1 MLTIRSQFSN
11 HFNNSPALVVK
22 SPGRINLI
30 GEHTDYNHGFV
41 LPAAIDKY
49 IEVAIG
55 KRTDGALHMVAL
67 DLGETI
73 ILPIHNL
80 TPHATQ
86 WVNYIIGVVDQV
98 FNMTHPSTNNYI
110 GSANKVPGTV
120 TNLPDIKTKLAAGFD
135 ICIQGNIPLGAGLSS
150 SAAVECA
157 VLFAINEL
165 YGLSLSRMQMAL
177 MTQAAEHKFAGVKC
191 GLMDMF
197 ASLHGQKNIAILLD
211 CANLDFTYYPLE
223 LKDYSI
229 VLFDTQIKH
238 ALASSAYNTRR
249 LECEQGLKIIQKK
262 YATVKTFRDISL
274 EQIEE
279 CLASWNISKNEMNE
293 DTIQE
298 KTTEDKTSKVYQRC
312 KYVVEEIAR
321 VQLAVQDLAKG
332 DLPAFGKKMFETH
345 EGLSKLYEVSCPE
358 LDFLVEAVASNE
370 NVIGARMMGGGFGG
384 CTINIIKKTAVE
396 EIAKALSVKY
406 NQTMHK
412 ELSYYITS
420 IEEGT
425 HLVP

>member
-1 MLTIRSQFSN
+1 MLAIRSQFSN
-11 HFNNSPALVVK
+11 HFKDSPAFVVK

-55 KRTDGALHMVAL
+55 KRTDGAIHMVAL

-73 ILPIHNL
+73 ILPIQNL
-80 TPHATQ
+80 IPHATQ

-98 FNMTHPSTNNYI
+98 FNKSQ
-110 GSANKVPGTV
+110 SANNNFIVTQNTLTNTEITTAV
-120 TNLPDIKTKLAAGFD
+120 NDTNLSAGFN

-150 SAAVECA
+150 SAAVESA
-157 VLFAINEL
+157 VLFALNEL

-177 MTQAAEHKFAGVKC
+177 MAQAAEHSFAGVKC
-191 GLMDMF
+191 GIMDMF
-197 ASLHGQKNIAILLD
+197 ASLHGQKDKAILLD
-211 CANLDFTYYPLE
+211 CASLAFTYYPIE

-238 ALASSAYNTRR
+238 ALASSEYNTRR
-249 LECEQGLKIIQKK
+249 LECEQGLKIIQEK
-262 YATVKTFRDISL
+262 YASVKTFRDISI
-274 EQIEE
+274 EQVEA
-279 CLASWNISKNEMNE
+279 CLVSK
-293 DTIQE
+293 I
-298 KTTEDKTSKVYQRC
+298 YQRC
-312 KYVVEEIAR
+312 KYVVEEITR

-332 DLPAFGKKMFETH
+332 DMQAFGKKMFETH

-358 LDFLVEAVASNE
+358 LDYLVEAVSHNE
-370 NVIGARMMGGGFGG
+370 NVLGARMMGGGFGG

-396 EIAKALSVKY
+396 EITKELSAKY
-406 NQTMHK
+406 NQAMHK

-420 IEEGT
+420 IEDGT
-425 HLVP
+425 HLVA

>member
-1 MLTIRSQFSN
+1 MLAIGSQFLN
-11 HFNNSPALVVK
+11 HFNQKPSLVVK

-55 KRTDGALHMVAL
+55 KRSDGVLHMVAL

-73 ILPIHNL
+73 IVPTHNL
-80 TPHATQ
+80 APHTTQ

-98 FNMTHPSTNNYI
+98 FNSKENNLA
-110 GSANKVPGTV
+110 SVENKVANPKMLSSI
-120 TNLPDIKTKLAAGFD
+120 NENDLAAGFN
-135 ICIQGNIPLGAGLSS
+135 ICVQGNIPLGAGLSS

-157 VLFAINEL
+157 VLFALNEL
-165 YGLSLSRMQMAL
+165 YHLSLTKMQMAL
-177 MTQAAEHKFAGVKC
+177 MAQAAEHKFAGVHC

-197 ASLHGQKNIAILLD
+197 ASLYGEKNKAILLD
-211 CANLDFTYYPLE
+211 CDSLAFTYYPIE

-238 ALASSAYNTRR
+238 ALASSEYNIRR
-249 LECEQGLKIIQKK
+249 LECEQGLKIIQEK
-262 YATVKTFRDISL
+262 YPSVKTFRDISM
-274 EQIEE
+274 EQVDA
-279 CLASWNISKNEMNE
+279 CLV
-293 DTIQE
+293 
-298 KTTEDKTSKVYQRC
+298 SKVYQRC
-312 KYVVEEIAR
+312 KYVVEEVAR

-332 DLPAFGKKMFETH
+332 DMQAFGKKMFETH

-358 LDFLVEAVASNE
+358 LDFLVNAVSHNE
-370 NVIGARMMGGGFGG
+370 NVLGARMMGGGFGG

-396 EIAKALSVKY
+396 EITKELSAKY
-406 NQTMHK
+406 NQAMHK
-412 ELSYYITS
+412 ELTIYSTS

-425 HLVP
+425 HLVS

>member
-1 MLTIRSQFSN
+1 MLAIRSQFSN
-11 HFNNSPALVVK
+11 HFNHSPALVVK

-55 KRTDGALHMVAL
+55 KRTDGAIHMVAL

-98 FNMTHPSTNNYI
+98 FNKIKATNDEFNALENNSSI
-110 GSANKVPGTV
+110 
-120 TNLPDIKTKLAAGFD
+120 IETKLAAGFN
-135 ICIQGNIPLGAGLSS
+135 ICVQGNIPLGAGLSS

-165 YGLSLSRMQMAL
+165 YGLSFSRMQMAL
-177 MTQAAEHKFAGVKC
+177 MAQTAEHKFAGVKC

-197 ASLHGQKNIAILLD
+197 ASLHGQKNKAMLLD
-211 CANLDFTYYPLE
+211 CDSLAFTYYPIE

-238 ALASSAYNTRR
+238 ALATSEYNTRR
-249 LECEQGLKIIQKK
+249 LECKQGLKIIQEK
-262 YATVKTFRDISL
+262 YPSVKTFRDISM
-274 EQIEE
+274 EQVDA
-279 CLASWNISKNEMNE
+279 CLV
-293 DTIQE
+293 
-298 KTTEDKTSKVYQRC
+298 SKVYQRC

-332 DLPAFGKKMFETH
+332 DMQAFGKKMFETH

-358 LDFLVEAVASNE
+358 LDFLVNEVTHNE
-370 NVIGARMMGGGFGG
+370 NVLGARMMGGGFGG
-384 CTINIIKKTAVE
+384 CTINIIKKTSVE
-396 EIAKALSVKY
+396 EITKELSAKY
-406 NQTMHK
+406 NQLMHK
-412 ELSYYITS
+412 ELAMYMTS
-420 IEEGT
+420 IEDGT
-425 HLVP
+425 YLVA

>member
-1 MLTIRSQFSN
+1 MLAIGSQFSN
-11 HFNNSPALVVK
+11 HFNQKPSLVVK

-55 KRTDGALHMVAL
+55 KRIDGAIHMVAL

-80 TPHATQ
+80 TPQATQ

-98 FNMTHPSTNNYI
+98 FNSKENNVDSI
-110 GSANKVPGTV
+110 ENNTPL
-120 TNLPDIKTKLAAGFD
+120 NETKLVAGFN
-135 ICIQGNIPLGAGLSS
+135 ICVQGNIPLGAGLSS
-150 SAAVECA
+150 SAALECA
-157 VLFAINEL
+157 VLFALNEL

-177 MTQAAEHKFAGVKC
+177 MAQAAEHRFAGVHC

-197 ASLHGQKNIAILLD
+197 ASLYGEKNKAILLD
-211 CANLDFTYYPLE
+211 CDSLAFTYYPIE

-238 ALASSAYNTRR
+238 ALASSEYNTRR
-249 LECEQGLKIIQKK
+249 LECEQGLKIIQEK
-262 YATVKTFRDISL
+262 YASVKTFRDISL
-274 EQIEE
+274 EQVEV
-279 CLASWNISKNEMNE
+279 CLASKDVSGL
-293 DTIQE
+293 
-298 KTTEDKTSKVYQRC
+298 KVYQRC

-321 VQLAVQDLAKG
+321 VQLAVQDLEKG
-332 DLPAFGKKMFETH
+332 DMQAFGKKMFETH

-358 LDFLVEAVASNE
+358 LDFLVNAVSHNE
-370 NVIGARMMGGGFGG
+370 NVLGARMMGGGFGG

-396 EIAKALSVKY
+396 EITKELSAKY
-406 NQTMHK
+406 NQAMHK
-412 ELSYYITS
+412 ELTIYSTS

-425 HLVP
+425 HLVS

>member
-1 MLTIRSQFSN
+1 MLSIHSQFSN
-11 HFNNSPALVVK
+11 HFNYSPALVVK

-55 KRTDGALHMVAL
+55 KRTDGAIHMVAL

-73 ILPIHNL
+73 ILPIDNL

-86 WVNYIIGVVDQV
+86 WVNYIIGVVDQA
-98 FNMTHPSTNNYI
+98 FNRMKATNE
-110 GSANKVPGTV
+110 
-120 TNLPDIKTKLAAGFD
+120 TKLAAGFN

-157 VLFAINEL
+157 VLFALNEL
-165 YGLSLSRMQMAL
+165 YHLSLTKMQMAL
-177 MTQAAEHKFAGVKC
+177 MAQAAEHKFAGVHC

-197 ASLHGQKNIAILLD
+197 ASLYGEKNKAILLD
-211 CANLDFTYYPLE
+211 CDSLAFTYYPIE

-238 ALASSAYNTRR
+238 ALASSEYNIRR
-249 LECEQGLKIIQKK
+249 LECEQGLKIIQEK
-262 YATVKTFRDISL
+262 YPSVKTFRDISM
-274 EQIEE
+274 EQVDA
-279 CLASWNISKNEMNE
+279 CLV
-293 DTIQE
+293 
-298 KTTEDKTSKVYQRC
+298 SKVYQRC
-312 KYVVEEIAR
+312 KYVVEEVAR

-332 DLPAFGKKMFETH
+332 DMQAFGKKMFETH

-358 LDFLVEAVASNE
+358 LDFLVNAVSHNE
-370 NVIGARMMGGGFGG
+370 NVLGARMMGGGFGG

-396 EIAKALSVKY
+396 EITKQLSAKY
-406 NQTMHK
+406 NQAMHK
-412 ELSYYITS
+412 ELTIYSTS

-425 HLVP
+425 HLVL

>member
-1 MLTIRSQFSN
+1 MLAIRTQFSN
-11 HFNNSPALVVK
+11 HFNQHPSLVVK

-55 KRTDGALHMVAL
+55 KRTDGVIHMVAL

-73 ILPIHNL
+73 ILPIQNL

-98 FNMTHPSTNNYI
+98 FNKSQ
-110 GSANKVPGTV
+110 SANNNFIGTQNTLTSTEITTAV
-120 TNLPDIKTKLAAGFD
+120 HETNLSGGFS

-165 YGLSLSRMQMAL
+165 YNLSLSKMQMAL
-177 MTQAAEHKFAGVKC
+177 MAQSAEHIFAGVNC
-191 GLMDMF
+191 GVMDMF
-197 ASLHGQKNIAILLD
+197 ASLHGQKNKAILLD
-211 CANLDFTYYPLE
+211 CDSLAFTYYPIE

-238 ALASSAYNTRR
+238 ALASSEYNTRR
-249 LECEQGLKIIQKK
+249 VECEQGLKIIQEK
-262 YATVKTFRDISL
+262 YPSVKTFRDISM
-274 EQIEE
+274 EQVEA
-279 CLASWNISKNEMNE
+279 CMASNTSLN
-293 DTIQE
+293 
-298 KTTEDKTSKVYQRC
+298 TTKIYQRC

-321 VQLAVQDLAKG
+321 VQLAVKDLQKG
-332 DLPAFGKKMFETH
+332 DMQAFGKKMFETH

-358 LDFLVEAVASNE
+358 LDFLVNAVSHNE
-370 NVIGARMMGGGFGG
+370 NVLGARMMGGGFGG
-384 CTINIIKKTAVE
+384 CTINIIKTTAVV
-396 EIAKALSVKY
+396 EITKALTARYTKVM
-406 NQTMHK
+406 QK
-412 ELSYYITS
+412 ELSHYITS

-425 HLVP
+425 HLV

>member
-1 MLTIRSQFSN
+1 MLAIRTQFSN
-11 HFNNSPALVVK
+11 HFNQHPSLVVK

-55 KRTDGALHMVAL
+55 KRTDGVIHMVAL

-73 ILPIHNL
+73 ILPIQNL

-98 FNMTHPSTNNYI
+98 FNKSQ
-110 GSANKVPGTV
+110 SANNNFIGTQNTLTSTEITTAV
-120 TNLPDIKTKLAAGFD
+120 HETNLSGGFS

-165 YGLSLSRMQMAL
+165 YNLSLSKMQMAL
-177 MTQAAEHKFAGVKC
+177 MAQSAEHIFAGVNC
-191 GLMDMF
+191 GVMDMF
-197 ASLHGQKNIAILLD
+197 ASLHGQKNKAILLD
-211 CANLDFTYYPLE
+211 CDSLAFTYYPIE

-238 ALASSAYNTRR
+238 ALASSEYNTRR
-249 LECEQGLKIIQKK
+249 VECEQGLKIIQEK
-262 YATVKTFRDISL
+262 YPTVKTFRDISM
-274 EQIEE
+274 EQVEA
-279 CLASWNISKNEMNE
+279 CMASNTSLN
-293 DTIQE
+293 
-298 KTTEDKTSKVYQRC
+298 TTKIYQRC

-321 VQLAVQDLAKG
+321 VQLAVKDLQKG
-332 DLPAFGKKMFETH
+332 DMQAFGKKMFETH

-358 LDFLVEAVASNE
+358 LDFLVNAVSHNE
-370 NVIGARMMGGGFGG
+370 NVLGARMMGGGFGG
-384 CTINIIKKTAVE
+384 CTINIIKTTAVE
-396 EIAKALSVKY
+396 AITKALTAKY
-406 NQTMHK
+406 NQVMHK
-412 ELSYYITS
+412 ELSHYITS

-425 HLVP
+425 HLV

>member
-1 MLTIRSQFSN
+1 MLTIRSQFFN
-11 HFNNSPALVVK
+11 HFNQHPSLVVK

-55 KRTDGALHMVAL
+55 KRTDGSIHMVAL

-73 ILPIHNL
+73 ILPIHKL

-98 FNMTHPSTNNYI
+98 FNKSQ
-110 GSANKVPGTV
+110 SANNNFIGTQNTLTNTEITIAV
-120 TNLPDIKTKLAAGFD
+120 NDTNLSGGFS

-150 SAAVECA
+150 SAALECA

-177 MTQAAEHKFAGVKC
+177 MAQDAEHKFAGVKC
-191 GLMDMF
+191 GIMDMF
-197 ASLHGQKNIAILLD
+197 ASLHGQKDKAILLD
-211 CANLDFTYYPLE
+211 CASLAFTYYPIE

-238 ALASSAYNTRR
+238 ALASSEYNTRR
-249 LECEQGLKIIQKK
+249 LECEQGLKIIQEK
-262 YATVKTFRDISL
+262 YASVKTFRDISI
-274 EQIEE
+274 EQVEA
-279 CLASWNISKNEMNE
+279 CLV
-293 DTIQE
+293 
-298 KTTEDKTSKVYQRC
+298 SKVYQRC

-321 VQLAVQDLAKG
+321 VQLAVQDLTKG
-332 DLPAFGKKMFETH
+332 DMQAFGKKMLETH

-358 LDFLVEAVASNE
+358 LDFLVEAVSHNE
-370 NVIGARMMGGGFGG
+370 NVLGARMMGGGFGG

-396 EIAKALSVKY
+396 EITKELSAKY
-406 NQTMHK
+406 NQAMHK

-420 IEEGT
+420 IEDGT
-425 HLVP
+425 YLVA

>member
-1 MLTIRSQFSN
+1 MLSIRSQFSN
-11 HFNNSPALVVK
+11 HFNQNPALVVK

-49 IEVAIG
+49 IEVAIA
-55 KRTDGALHMVAL
+55 KRTDGAIHMVAL
-67 DLGETI
+67 DLGEII

-80 TPHATQ
+80 SPHATQ

-98 FNMTHPSTNNYI
+98 FNKSQ
-110 GSANKVPGTV
+110 SANNNFIGTQNTL
-120 TNLPDIKTKLAAGFD
+120 TNTEITTAVNDINLSGGFS

-150 SAAVECA
+150 SAALECA
-157 VLFAINEL
+157 VLFALNEL
-165 YGLSLSRMQMAL
+165 YNLSLTSMQMAL
-177 MTQAAEHKFAGVKC
+177 IAQAAEHKFAGVKC
-191 GLMDMF
+191 GIMDMF
-197 ASLHGQKNIAILLD
+197 ASLHGQKNKAILLD
-211 CANLDFTYYPLE
+211 CDSLAFTYYPIE

-238 ALASSAYNTRR
+238 ALASSEYNTRR
-249 LECEQGLKIIQKK
+249 LECEQGLKIIQEK
-262 YATVKTFRDISL
+262 YASVKTFRDISL

-279 CLASWNISKNEMNE
+279 CLASRI
-293 DTIQE
+293 
-298 KTTEDKTSKVYQRC
+298 KVYQRC
-312 KYVVEEIAR
+312 KYVVEEIVR

-332 DLPAFGKKMFETH
+332 DMQAFGKKMFETH

-358 LDFLVEAVASNE
+358 LDFLVEAVANNE
-370 NVIGARMMGGGFGG
+370 NVLGARMMGGGFGG

-396 EIAKALSVKY
+396 EITKALSAKY
-406 NQTMHK
+406 NQAMHK

-420 IEEGT
+420 IEDGT
-425 HLVP
+425 HLVA